1 LFYACNNTEPVVH
14 CFTYETERLP
24 DSGPKLWKKETGSD
38 VSTEYIWETFDS
50 LFKTVHRQGRRVEE
64 LEARVV
70 ELESRLQER
79 SAFPAQQQP
88 PKQFEQ
94 VKEMPAEKAA

>member
-1 LFYACNNTEPVVH
+1 MVGRAEGKGSEMTE
-14 CFTYETERLP
+14 F
-24 DSGPKLWKKETGSD
+24 
-38 VSTEYIWETFDS
+38 IWETFDS

-70 ELESRLQER
+70 ELERRMQER

-88 PKQFEQ
+88 SKQFEQ
-94 VKEMPAEKAA
+94 VSEMPTERAA

>member
-1 LFYACNNTEPVVH
+1 M
-14 CFTYETERLP
+14 
-24 DSGPKLWKKETGSD
+24 
-38 VSTEYIWETFDS
+38 STEYIWETFDS

-70 ELESRLQER
+70 ELERRLQER
-79 SAFPAQQQP
+79 PAFSSQQ

-94 VKEMPAEKAA
+94 VGEMPAEKAA

>member
-1 LFYACNNTEPVVH
+1 M
-14 CFTYETERLP
+14 
-24 DSGPKLWKKETGSD
+24 
-38 VSTEYIWETFDS
+38 STEYIWETFDS

-79 SAFPAQQQP
+79 AAFAAQT

-94 VKEMPAEKAA
+94 VSEMPAEKAA